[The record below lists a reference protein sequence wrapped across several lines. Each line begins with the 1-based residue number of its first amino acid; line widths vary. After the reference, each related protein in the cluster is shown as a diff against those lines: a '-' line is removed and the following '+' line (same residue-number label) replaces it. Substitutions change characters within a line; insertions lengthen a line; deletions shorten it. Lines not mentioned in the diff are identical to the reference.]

1 MADLSYLANQSYIL
15 AYRPAMADL
24 EKYRILKELKKN
36 HNIVIL
42 KPDKGNGVVVISEQM
57 GL

>member
-1 MADLSYLANQSYIL
+1 
-15 AYRPAMADL
+15 MADL

-42 KPDKGNGVVVISEQM
+42 KPDKRNGVVVISEQM